1 MLITVTRTIPG
12 SKFAKADLTKGDP
25 RKSYVFIASML
36 SRVSKSA
43 RPGAPGGAV
52 PEGTL
57 VLNPHAT
64 QGLRPGLTQMP
75 PFGLFEMSQA
85 PAVPHHCG

>member
-1 MLITVTRTIPG
+1 MLITVTRTISG

-43 RPGAPGGAV
+43 RPGAPGKQPV
-52 PEGTL
+52 
-57 VLNPHAT
+57 T
-64 QGLRPGLTQMP
+64 QVIVQNGISGPDYL
-75 PFGLFEMSQA
+75 
-85 PAVPHHCG
+85 